1 MGLFSAEQL
10 VAATCD
16 EEQLKR
22 VAADVG
28 DHFNSQGYSI
38 SVLPIA
44 LSFSSMPVVSA
55 CVAGGQQ
62 ISLHKGGTLAMIT
75 GTQLDLRVI
84 LTSTAAGTCVQCG
97 VGIIGQQ
104 AIATAVSLL
113 LFSPLIIVQLWGLAQ
128 QSGVDDQAISVAAA
142 SVLKHGVKL

>member
-16 EEQLKR
+16 EEQLKL
-22 VAADVG
+22 VAADVS
-28 DHFNSQGYSI
+28 DHFNAQGYSL
-38 SVLPIA
+38 SVLP
-44 LSFSSMPVVSA
+44 
-55 CVAGGQQ
+55 VAGGQQ

-75 GTQLDLRVI
+75 GTQLDLRVM

>member
-1 MGLFSAEQL
+1 VTIMGLFSAEQL

-16 EEQLKR
+16 EDQLKL

-28 DHFNSQGYSI
+28 DHFNKQGYSI
-38 SVLPIA
+38 SVLP
-44 LSFSSMPVVSA
+44 
-55 CVAGGQQ
+55 VAAGQQ

-75 GTQLDLRVI
+75 GTQLDLRVM
-84 LTSTAAGTCVQCG
+84 LTSTAAGTCVECG

-142 SVLKHGVKL
+142 SIMKHGVKL

>member
-16 EEQLKR
+16 EEQLKL

-28 DHFNSQGYSI
+28 DHFNNQGYSI
-38 SVLPIA
+38 SVLP
-44 LSFSSMPVVSA
+44 
-55 CVAGGQQ
+55 VAAGQQ
-62 ISLHKGGTLAMIT
+62 ISLHQGGTLAMLT
-75 GTQLDLRVI
+75 GTQLDLRVL
-84 LTSTAAGTCVQCG
+84 LTSTEAGTCVECG

-104 AIATAVSLL
+104 AIPTALSLL

-142 SVLKHGVKL
+142 SIMKHGVKL

>member
-16 EEQLKR
+16 EEQLKQ

-28 DHFNSQGYSI
+28 DHFNAQGYSI
-38 SVLPIA
+38 SVLPLA
-44 LSFSSMPVVSA
+44 A
-55 CVAGGQQ
+55 GQQ

-75 GTQLDLRVI
+75 GTQLD
-84 LTSTAAGTCVQCG
+84 SGTCVECG

-142 SVLKHGVKL
+142 SIMKHGVKL